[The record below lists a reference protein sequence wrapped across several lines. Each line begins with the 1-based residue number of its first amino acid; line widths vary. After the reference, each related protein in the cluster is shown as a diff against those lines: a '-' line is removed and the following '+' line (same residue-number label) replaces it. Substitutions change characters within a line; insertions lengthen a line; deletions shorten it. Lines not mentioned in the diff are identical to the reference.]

1 MKVTFKNGIES
12 LSGKSG
18 NMIFKTYRRRDGKIE
33 TRAYLRP
40 LGGYERS
47 APVTE
52 KEMACREK
60 FAAFQRFWRTLPPDN
75 KMRYHD
81 LWKQDGFAY
90 RGKRYGTLRG
100 YVMARYYALDL
111 LA

>member
-18 NMIFKTYRRRDGKIE
+18 NMIFKTYRRGGKIE

-40 LGGYERS
+40 LGAYERS

-60 FAAFQRFWRTLPPDN
+60 FAAFQKFWRSLPPDN
-75 KMRYHD
+75 KMRYQE
-81 LWKQDGFAY
+81 LWKQDGYVY
-90 RGKRYGTLRG
+90 RGKQYGTLRG

>member
-40 LGGYERS
+40 LGAYERS

-60 FAAFQRFWRTLPPDN
+60 FAAFQKFWRTLPPDN

-81 LWKQDGFAY
+81 LWKEAGYMY
-90 RGKRYGTLRG
+90 RGKQYGTLRG

>member
-1 MKVTFKNGIES
+1 MKVTFKDGIES

-18 NMIFKTYRRRDGKIE
+18 NIIFKTYRRGGKID

-52 KEMACREK
+52 KELACREK
-60 FAAFQRFWRTLPPDN
+60 FAAFQKFWRTLPPDN
-75 KMRYHD
+75 KMRYQE
-81 LWKQDGFAY
+81 LWNQDGFTY
-90 RGKRYGTLRG
+90 RGKQYGTLRG